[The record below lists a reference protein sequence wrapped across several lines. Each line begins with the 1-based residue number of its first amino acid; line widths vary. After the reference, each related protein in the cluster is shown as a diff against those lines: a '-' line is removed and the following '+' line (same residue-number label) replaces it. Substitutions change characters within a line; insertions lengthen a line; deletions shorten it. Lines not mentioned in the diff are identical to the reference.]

1 MTAVMK
7 YIIDQNKDGNGIS
20 IAYYLRRRTEQ
31 SISFITWQ
39 FIKNKS
45 TTLSVKPHRW
55 QQKQNNPSLT
65 TMMNKSENLSMI

>member
-39 FIKNKS
+39 FIKKQIYNTICK
-45 TTLSVKPHRW
+45 TTQMATKT
-55 QQKQNNPSLT
+55 K
-65 TMMNKSENLSMI
+65 